1 MITTAVTVKNL
12 LGLHARAAN
21 LLAQHA
27 SLYQA
32 QVSLEDPNAERTV
45 DAKSI
50 MQLLMMAAGQGSAL
64 VLHIDGEDE
73 AAATEDLVALFN
85 DGFGEPCG

>member
-1 MITTAVTVKNL
+1 
-12 LGLHARAAN
+12 
-21 LLAQHA
+21 
-27 SLYQA
+27 
-32 QVSLEDPNAERTV
+32 
-45 DAKSI
+45 

-73 AAATEDLVALFN
+73 AAATEDLVALFD